1 MQNSNFLIIAKDIAK
16 EAGNLLLEYYGNI
29 DDFEYKGVGDV
40 VTKADKESETL
51 INNRLKAEFPEF
63 SILGEEY
70 GLLDLQSDYCWA
82 ADPLDGTSNY
92 AAGLPIFSVSIA
104 LLYKGSPI
112 IGVVYDPNIDL
123 MYWGAK
129 GEGAYLN
136 DQTFSFPKRKSLIKK
151 KRRGSFNE
159 RRIQVSN
166 HTQLESISLFGA
178 STDIIESL
186 PNYLSKVGK
195 VRSLGSAAIHLS
207 NVAAGY
213 FDGCIDI
220 NTKLWDV
227 AAGALILHEA
237 GGTFTDYSGNPVFPL
252 EKSSPAYHG
261 QRIPFLATNGKI
273 HQQALQLIAT

>member
-1 MQNSNFLIIAKDIAK
+1 MKNSKLLIVAKDIAK
-16 EAGNLLLEYYGNI
+16 EAGNLLLQYYGNI
-29 DDFEYKGVGDV
+29 DSIEYKGRGDI

-51 INNRLKAEFPEF
+51 INNRLKVEFPEY

-82 ADPLDGTSNY
+82 SDPLDGTSNY

-112 IGVVYDPNIDL
+112 IGVVYDPNQNL

-129 GEGAYLN
+129 GEVAYLN
-136 DQTFSFPKRKSLIKK
+136 GQI
-151 KRRGSFNE
+151 
-159 RRIQVSN
+159 IQVRKRA
-166 HTQLESISLFGA
+166 QLESISLFGV

-213 FDGCIDI
+213 FDGCLDV

-227 AAGALILHEA
+227 AAGALILQEA
-237 GGTFTDYSGNPVFPL
+237 GGTFTDHSGNPVFPL

-261 QRIPFLATNGKI
+261 HQIPFLATNGKI
-273 HQQALQLIAT
+273 HQQALQLIATENGRKG

>member
-1 MQNSNFLIIAKDIAK
+1 MQNSKFLIIAKDIAK
-16 EAGNLLLEYYGNI
+16 EAGGLLLEYYGNI
-29 DDFEYKGVGDV
+29 DSFEYKGVGDV

-51 INNRLKAEFPEF
+51 INKRLNAEFPEF

-104 LLYKGSPI
+104 LLYKGNPI
-112 IGVVYDPNIDL
+112 IGVVYDPNQNR

-136 DQTFSFPKRKSLIKK
+136 GKK
-151 KRRGSFNE
+151 
-159 RRIQVSN
+159 IQVSN
-166 HTQLESISLFGA
+166 RAQLESISLFGA

-186 PNYLSKVGK
+186 PGYLSKVGK

-213 FDGCIDI
+213 FDGSIDI

-227 AAGALILHEA
+227 AAGALILQEA
-237 GGTFTDYSGNPVFPL
+237 GGTFTDYSGNPIFPL
-252 EKSSPAYHG
+252 EKSSPACHPESLFQYL
-261 QRIPFLATNGKI
+261 Q
-273 HQQALQLIAT
+273 HQT